1 MDWHASVYGSRT
13 GSSGGFGLGSG
24 SDDDTFGGIAD
35 PDGGVTFGA
44 AEPAVPEKVL
54 RQRGGKAFYRAY
66 EVISSGRMHNLTCT
80 PGEDGTLLA
89 ASVEPAD
96 EFADDYAVSARI
108 DENHG
113 EIIDSYCTCPAFG
126 RFGTICKHVIAL
138 IMQYNDT
145 PQKFE
150 ERGNGVAATGARG
163 GAGIGARRQ
172 KVVRRTSRVLRSFM
186 QQEDTQL
193 QEQAKN
199 RQLDLLKEVSSRASG
214 DIGSGVA
221 LSRHMPIGS
230 VVLRPMLENSG
241 RDWYLRL
248 HIAVPSKGISYVV
261 KDVRAL
267 VEAVQHREFVTYG
280 KKLAFVHSRDSFDE
294 RSRSILAILGRAIE
308 IRKSVSGDYEFYQS
322 KAEAQEMRLSDDET
336 AELLDLFVDADATLD
351 YVPLHGNFA
360 SAVPVRVVEG
370 DPDLGLEVVR
380 ADDEDGETDGSTSAS
395 IQKSTRQKDDKS
407 SQKYGYVIRHSLNIQ
422 KFIIGRGSS
431 FVVAGSPASGS
442 FNLDTPEIHRCSS
455 AMTTN
460 RNLLGVLCASDER
473 GDLYLS
479 GDDIEEFSRTVLPAL
494 DPIPAGNAGNADGA
508 GNSNNADDIDNAAND
523 TDSEG
528 NSLSGKTN
536 VDDPSADKPSQDGMS
551 KGDSE
556 NPSQNGMDVSD
567 SNNLVQSDTGKTPS
581 NGLLQNGA
589 SATSDTDSAVTDD
602 LTPNTS
608 RGTSHHGI
616 AVKLPPELIKMRRV
630 PCHIETY
637 LDRDKNGITCDVQAR
652 YGDERFHVFSGIG
665 PNEPVARDRETER
678 LAVEAVRQ
686 YFPMPDGP
694 IARIKE
700 DNDKAIYKLLN
711 EGLPVLRGLGEV
723 FSTPSFDGLTSSPH
737 PVFKIGL
744 SIKSGLVEISPIAD
758 EIDPSEVP
766 ALLNSYRKRRKFHR
780 LRNGAFVNMADV
792 DTSKLDEVS
801 SDLGLKPVDLD
812 SGAVSV
818 PAYEAY
824 YLDNEAEDSDKS
836 DEFRSYLN
844 DLRVIDPKIYKV
856 PKSLARVLRPYQV
869 EGFRWLNAV
878 ADKGF
883 GGILADEMGLGKTV
897 QMLSYLVARRDEQR
911 QIGPNLIVCPASLVY
926 NWAAECAKFAPELSV
941 QVLAGSKAERR
952 AMLKNTK
959 AWYEGRKAA
968 SAGRSGTGISYNKS
982 RNSGSNTDKSE
993 RLTVNQNVSG
1003 VQQASFDISMDDSD
1017 LLKRNQV
1024 LYGSD
1029 DELLTSN
1036 LSVSGKRSGNSN
1048 SLVSG
1053 NPQSHNPSVSAAR
1066 VGSGNTVAS
1075 AAVDDD
1081 GWQSADSPQPL
1092 EDDETDTPQWVAPD
1106 VLITSYDLLR
1116 RDIDDYDGLQ
1126 CYCMTLDEAQ
1136 YIKNHA
1142 TKSARAVRTVT
1153 ARHRFALTGTPIEN
1167 RLSELW
1173 SIFDFLM
1180 PGMLGA
1186 YKHFRDRFEMPI
1198 LSGDENAQAKLQAFV
1213 GPFILRRLKSQVLKD
1228 LPDKIENVITV
1239 QLEGEQR
1246 RLYAALEQQ
1255 LRATLN
1261 KQRDIEYKT
1270 GKIQILAQLTR
1281 LRQACCDPRLLFS
1294 NVGSNVVKKDAHVWG
1309 APSREV
1315 ERADDEPI
1323 DELSETADASANAIV
1338 GNDGSTAHNAS
1349 DTSKSGTSAKPRKV
1363 TSAKLDAIEELVSS
1377 CQDAGRKML
1386 IFSQFTS
1393 FLDLIAERLRKNGVA
1408 YNVITG
1414 ATPKRKRLE
1423 LVDQFNS
1430 DDTPVFLIS
1439 LKAGNTGLNLTGA
1452 CVVVHA
1458 DPWWNAAA
1466 QEQATDRAHRI
1477 GQTQDVNVYQIVAK
1491 DTIEER
1497 ILKMQQSKS
1506 DLAHRFV
1513 DNAGTGTS
1521 AGISNL
1527 TKDDLLQLLG

>member
-13 GSSGGFGLGSG
+13 GSSGGFGLGAGSG
-24 SDDDTFGGIAD
+24 DDTFGGIVD

-44 AEPAVPEKVL
+44 NEPAVPEKVL
-54 RQRGGKAFYRAY
+54 RQRGGRSFYRAY

-113 EIIDSYCTCPAFG
+113 EILDSDCSCPAFG

-150 ERGNGVAATGARG
+150 ELGNGVAASGSHGNTGL
-163 GAGIGARRQ
+163 GARRQ

-186 QQEDTQL
+186 EQEDSAL
-193 QEQAKN
+193 AEQAKN

-230 VVLRPMLENSG
+230 VVLRPMLENSA

-267 VEAVQHREFVTYG
+267 VEAVQRREFVTYG

-351 YVPLHGNFA
+351 YVPVHGNFG
-360 SAVPVRVVEG
+360 SAVPVRVVDG

-380 ADDEDGETDGSTSAS
+380 VDDEDDGAGNGGNSQAWQSS
-395 IQKSTRQKDDKS
+395 GRKDDKS

-431 FVVAGSPASGS
+431 FVVVGSPDASHA
-442 FNLDTPEIHRCSS
+442 FALDTPEIHRCSS

-460 RNLLGVLCASDER
+460 RNLLGVLCVGDER

-479 GDDIEEFSRTVLPAL
+479 SDDIEEFSRTVLPAL
-494 DPIPAGNAGNADGA
+494 DPVRDDG
-508 GNSNNADDIDNAAND
+508 
-523 TDSEG
+523 
-528 NSLSGKTN
+528 
-536 VDDPSADKPSQDGMS
+536 DG
-551 KGDSE
+551 D
-556 NPSQNGMDVSD
+556 
-567 SNNLVQSDTGKTPS
+567 
-581 NGLLQNGA
+581 
-589 SATSDTDSAVTDD
+589 
-602 LTPNTS
+602 
-608 RGTSHHGI
+608 TSHEGI
-616 AVKLPPELIKMRRV
+616 AVKLPPELIRMRHV

-637 LDRDKNGITCDVQAR
+637 LDRDRKGITCDVQAR

-694 IARIKE
+694 IARIDE

-801 SDLGLKPVDLD
+801 GDLGLKPVDLD

-824 YLDNEAEDSDKS
+824 YLDNEADDEDKS

-844 DLRVIDPKIYKV
+844 DLRVIDPKTYKV
-856 PKSLARVLRPYQV
+856 PKSLAYVLRPYQV

-897 QMLSYLVARRDEQR
+897 QMLSYLLTRRDEQR
-911 QIGPNLIVCPASLVY
+911 RVGPNLIVCPASLVY
-926 NWAAECAKFAPELSV
+926 NWAAECAKFAPSLNV
-941 QVLAGSKAERR
+941 QVLAGSKAARR
-952 AMLKNTK
+952 ATLKNTK
-959 AWYEGRKAA
+959 AWYEGRKASGA
-968 SAGRSGTGISYNKS
+968 GSFGSATGKRYGKADCSGLNGGRT
-982 RNSGSNTDKSE
+982 E
-993 RLTVNQNVSG
+993 LLTVNQNVSG
-1003 VQQASFDISMDDSD
+1003 AQQASFDMEMDDVD
-1017 LLKRNQV
+1017 LLNHNQM
-1024 LYGSD
+1024 LAESGSA
-1029 DELLTSN
+1029 ESLTSN
-1036 LSVSGKRSGNSN
+1036 QQVMGKRAVDGS
-1048 SLVSG
+1048 
-1053 NPQSHNPSVSAAR
+1053 SVSAAR
-1066 VGSGNTVAS
+1066 VGGPVVSASG
-1075 AAVDDD
+1075 DD
-1081 GWQSADSPQPL
+1081 GWQSADSPQAL
-1092 EDDETDTPQWVAPD
+1092 VDDDDIAASQWVAPD

-1116 RDIDDYDGLQ
+1116 RDIDDYDGLE

-1142 TKSARAVRTVT
+1142 TKSAHAVRTVN

-1309 APSREV
+1309 MPSRET

-1323 DELSETADASANAIV
+1323 DGYVDELSETADTSANAIV
-1338 GNDGSTAHNAS
+1338 GNGSPTGRNVS
-1349 DTSKSGTSAKPRKV
+1349 DVSKAGTSTKPRKV

-1393 FLDLIAERLRKNGVA
+1393 FLDLIAERLRKNHVT

-1423 LVDQFNS
+1423 LVDQFNA

-1513 DNAGTGTS
+1513 DKAGTGTS

>member
-1 MDWHASVYGSRT
+1 MYGSRT

-24 SDDDTFGGIAD
+24 SDNDTFGGIVD

-66 EVISSGRMHNLTCT
+66 EVISSGRMHSLTCT

-113 EIIDSYCTCPAFG
+113 EIIDSDCTCPAFG
-126 RFGTICKHVIAL
+126 RFGAICKHVIAL

-150 ERGNGVAATGARG
+150 ELGNGVAASGSRG
-163 GAGIGARRQ
+163 GAGLGARQR

-186 QQEDTQL
+186 QQEDSAL
-193 QEQAKN
+193 EEQAKN

-248 HIAVPSKGISYVV
+248 HIAVLSKGISYVV
-261 KDVRAL
+261 KDVHAL
-267 VEAVQHREFVTYG
+267 VEAVQRREFVTYG

-360 SAVPVRVVEG
+360 SAVPVRVVDG

-380 ADDEDGETDGSTSAS
+380 ADDEDGEKDNKALS
-395 IQKSTRQKDDKS
+395 QRKSTRQNNKES
-407 SQKYGYVIRHSLNIQ
+407 SQKSGYIIRHSLNIQ

-431 FVVAGSPASGS
+431 FVVVGSPDTSRAFG
-442 FNLDTPEIHRCSS
+442 LDTPEIHRCSS
-455 AMTTN
+455 AMTAN
-460 RNLLGVLCASDER
+460 RNLLGVLCAGDER

-494 DPIPAGNAGNADGA
+494 DPIPAENGDEAGDTSNSGDADNAGKISD
-508 GNSNNADDIDNAAND
+508 NSGSGDNFVSNETDPDNLSQND
-523 TDSEG
+523 
-528 NSLSGKTN
+528 NGKTAS
-536 VDDPSADKPSQDGMS
+536 DAS
-551 KGDSE
+551 
-556 NPSQNGMDVSD
+556 SQNG
-567 SNNLVQSDTGKTPS
+567 
-581 NGLLQNGA
+581 
-589 SATSDTDSAVTDD
+589 TDQISGTKSAVTDD
-602 LTPNTS
+602 LTPATS

-694 IARIKE
+694 IARIRE

-824 YLDNEAEDSDKS
+824 YLDNEAEDEDKS

-844 DLRVIDPKIYKV
+844 DLRVIDPKTYKV
-856 PKSLARVLRPYQV
+856 PKSLAHVLRPYQV

-878 ADKGF
+878 SDKGF

-897 QMLSYLVARRDEQR
+897 QMLSYLVSRRDEQR
-911 QIGPNLIVCPASLVY
+911 QVGPNLIVCPASLVY
-926 NWAAECAKFAPELSV
+926 NWAAECAKFAPEFNV
-941 QVLAGSKAERR
+941 QVLAGSKAARR
-952 AMLKNTK
+952 ATLKNTK
-959 AWYEGRKAA
+959 AWYEGGKV
-968 SAGRSGTGISYNKS
+968 G
-982 RNSGSNTDKSE
+982 
-993 RLTVNQNVSG
+993 
-1003 VQQASFDISMDDSD
+1003 DISGD
-1017 LLKRNQV
+1017 
-1024 LYGSD
+1024 
-1029 DELLTSN
+1029 TS
-1036 LSVSGKRSGNSN
+1036 SGQNE
-1048 SLVSG
+1048 
-1053 NPQSHNPSVSAAR
+1053 
-1066 VGSGNTVAS
+1066 T
-1075 AAVDDD
+1075 D
-1081 GWQSADSPQPL
+1081 GWQSADSPQL
-1092 EDDETDTPQWVAPD
+1092 SDDEDTAQWVAPD

-1116 RDIDDYDGLQ
+1116 RDVDDYDGLE
-1126 CYCMTLDEAQ
+1126 CYCITLDEAQ

-1142 TKSARAVRTVT
+1142 TKSAHAVRSVT

-1239 QLEGEQR
+1239 QLQGEQR

-1323 DELSETADASANAIV
+1323 DELSETADASANAMV
-1338 GNDGSTAHNAS
+1338 GDGGLSGSSAS
-1349 DTSKSGTSAKPRKV
+1349 DTSKTGTATKPRKV

-1423 LVDQFNS
+1423 LVDQFNA

>member
-13 GSSGGFGLGSG
+13 GGSGGFGLGSG
-24 SDDDTFGGIAD
+24 SDNDTFGGIAD

-89 ASVEPAD
+89 ASVEAAD

-113 EIIDSYCTCPAFG
+113 EIIDSDCTCPAFG

-150 ERGNGVAATGARG
+150 ELGNGVVASGSRG
-163 GAGIGARRQ
+163 GGGIGARRQ

-267 VEAVQHREFVTYG
+267 VEAVQRREFVTYG

-322 KAEAQEMRLSDDET
+322 KVEAQEMRLSDDET
-336 AELLDLFVDADATLD
+336 AELLDLFIDADVTLD

-360 SAVPVRVVEG
+360 SAIPVRVIEG

-380 ADDEDGETDGSTSAS
+380 ADDEDDTDDSALS
-395 IQKSTRQKDDKS
+395 SVQKSVRQNDDKS
-407 SQKYGYVIRHSLNIQ
+407 SQKTGYVIRHSLNIQ

-431 FVVAGSPASGS
+431 FVVVGSPDTSGS
-442 FNLDTPEIHRCSS
+442 FGLDTPEIHRCSNAIIS
-455 AMTTN
+455 N

-479 GDDIEEFSRTVLPAL
+479 DDDIEEFSRTVLPAL
-494 DPIPAGNAGNADGA
+494 DPVRDDG
-508 GNSNNADDIDNAAND
+508 DDD
-523 TDSEG
+523 
-528 NSLSGKTN
+528 
-536 VDDPSADKPSQDGMS
+536 
-551 KGDSE
+551 
-556 NPSQNGMDVSD
+556 
-567 SNNLVQSDTGKTPS
+567 
-581 NGLLQNGA
+581 
-589 SATSDTDSAVTDD
+589 
-602 LTPNTS
+602 
-608 RGTSHHGI
+608 TSHEGI
-616 AVKLPPELIKMRRV
+616 AVKLPPELVKMRRV

-637 LDRDKNGITCDVQAR
+637 LDRDKKGITCDVQAR

-694 IARIKE
+694 IARIDE

-824 YLDNEAEDSDKS
+824 YLDNQADDEDKS

-844 DLRVIDPKIYKV
+844 DLRVIDPKTYKV
-856 PKSLARVLRPYQV
+856 PKSLAHVLRPYQV

-878 ADKGF
+878 SDKGF

-897 QMLSYLVARRDEQR
+897 QMLSYLVSRRDEQR

-926 NWAAECAKFAPELSV
+926 NWAAECAKFAPELNV

-952 AMLKNTK
+952 TTLKNTK
-959 AWYEGRKAA
+959 AWYEGRKA
-968 SAGRSGTGISYNKS
+968 
-982 RNSGSNTDKSE
+982 RNQKNTDGA
-993 RLTVNQNVSG
+993 QP
-1003 VQQASFDISMDDSD
+1003 SFDISTDDSD
-1017 LLKRNQV
+1017 LLNHNQM
-1024 LYGSD
+1024 LSESD
-1029 DELLTSN
+1029 MELQTSN
-1036 LSVSGKRSGNSN
+1036 QLVSGERRTHKLSVSAVRAD
-1048 SLVSG
+1048 
-1053 NPQSHNPSVSAAR
+1053 NPVISA
-1066 VGSGNTVAS
+1066 S
-1075 AAVDDD
+1075 DDD
-1081 GWQSADSPQPL
+1081 GWQSANSPQQI
-1092 EDDETDTPQWVAPD
+1092 DDDDTAQWVAPD

-1116 RDIDDYDGLQ
+1116 RDIDDYDGLE

-1142 TKSARAVRTVT
+1142 TKSAHAVRSVS
-1153 ARHRFALTGTPIEN
+1153 ACHRFALTGTPIEN

-1246 RLYAALEQQ
+1246 KLYAALEQQ
-1255 LRATLN
+1255 LRAMLN

-1309 APSREV
+1309 APSREI

-1338 GNDGSTAHNAS
+1338 GNDGSVGAGSS
-1349 DTSKSGTSAKPRKV
+1349 DTSKTGAATKPRKV

-1414 ATPKRKRLE
+1414 VTPKRKRLE

-1513 DNAGTGTS
+1513 DKAGTGTS

>member
-24 SDDDTFGGIAD
+24 SDNDTFGGVVD

-44 AEPAVPEKVL
+44 NEPAVPEKVL

-66 EVISSGRMHNLTCT
+66 EVISSRRMHDLTCT

-96 EFADDYAVSARI
+96 EFADDYVVSARI

-113 EIIDSYCTCPAFG
+113 EIIEADCTCPAFG

-150 ERGNGVAATGARG
+150 ELGNGVAASSGSRG
-163 GAGIGARRQ
+163 GSGIGARQRR
-172 KVVRRTSRVLRSFM
+172 VVRRTSRALRSFM
-186 QQEDTQL
+186 EQEDSQL
-193 QEQAKN
+193 EAQAKN

-214 DIGSGVA
+214 DIGSNVA

-241 RDWYLRL
+241 RDWYMRL

-267 VEAVQHREFVTYG
+267 VEAVQRREFVTYG

-308 IRKSVSGDYEFYQS
+308 IRKSVSGDYKFYQS

-336 AELLDLFVDADATLD
+336 AELLDLFVDADVTLD
-351 YVPLHGNFA
+351 YVPVHGSFA
-360 SAVPVRVVEG
+360 AAIPVRVVDG
-370 DPDLGLEVVR
+370 DPDLGLQVVR
-380 ADDEDGETDGSTSAS
+380 AYDENDNSNNGTSSQDRRFARQHDDDGS
-395 IQKSTRQKDDKS
+395 QKHS
-407 SQKYGYVIRHSLNIQ
+407 YVILHSLNIE

-431 FVVAGSPASGS
+431 FVVVGSPSANHAFG
-442 FNLDTPEIHRCSS
+442 LDTPEIHRCSS
-455 AMTTN
+455 AMTAN
-460 RNLLGVLCASDER
+460 RNLLGVLCTGDER

-494 DPIPAGNAGNADGA
+494 DPVVADGGDDA
-508 GNSNNADDIDNAAND
+508 GEASNTGRSGDADNTA
-523 TDSEG
+523 S
-528 NSLSGKTN
+528 
-536 VDDPSADKPSQDGMS
+536 DGS
-551 KGDSE
+551 
-556 NPSQNGMDVSD
+556 SQNE
-567 SNNLVQSDTGKTPS
+567 
-581 NGLLQNGA
+581 
-589 SATSDTDSAVTDD
+589 TSTISGTKSKVTDD
-602 LTPNTS
+602 LTPATS

-616 AVKLPPELIKMRRV
+616 AVKLPPELIKMRRI

-686 YFPMPDGP
+686 YFPMPEGP
-694 IARIKE
+694 IARIPE

-744 SIKSGLVEISPIAD
+744 SVKSGLVEISPIAD

-792 DTSKLDEVS
+792 DTGKLDEVS

-824 YLDNEAEDSDKS
+824 YLDNEAEDEDKS

-844 DLRVIDPKIYKV
+844 DLRVIDPKTYKV
-856 PKSLARVLRPYQV
+856 PRSLAHVLRPYQV

-897 QMLSYLVARRDEQR
+897 QMLSYLVARRGEQR

-926 NWAAECAKFAPELSV
+926 NWAAECAKFAPELNV

-952 AMLKNTK
+952 ATLKNAK
-959 AWYEGRKAA
+959 AWYAGGKAQYQKNA
-968 SAGRSGTGISYNKS
+968 NGAQPS
-982 RNSGSNTDKSE
+982 
-993 RLTVNQNVSG
+993 L
-1003 VQQASFDISMDDSD
+1003 DISM
-1017 LLKRNQV
+1017 
-1024 LYGSD
+1024 G
-1029 DELLTSN
+1029 
-1036 LSVSGKRSGNSN
+1036 
-1048 SLVSG
+1048 
-1053 NPQSHNPSVSAAR
+1053 
-1066 VGSGNTVAS
+1066 AS
-1075 AAVDDD
+1075 DD
-1081 GWQSADSPQPL
+1081 GWQSANSPQPI
-1092 EDDETDTPQWVAPD
+1092 DDDGADTTQWVAPD

-1116 RDIDDYDGLQ
+1116 RDIEDYDGLE

-1142 TKSARAVRTVT
+1142 TKSAHAVRSVS

-1239 QLEGEQR
+1239 QLQGEQR

-1309 APSREV
+1309 EPSREV
-1315 ERADDEPI
+1315 ERADDESI
-1323 DELSETADASANAIV
+1323 DELSETADESANAIV
-1338 GNDGSTAHNAS
+1338 RNGDLSVAGSGAS
-1349 DTSKSGTSAKPRKV
+1349 GTNVSETSKAGSPAKPRKV

-1497 ILKMQQSKS
+1497 ILKMQQSKN

>member
-24 SDDDTFGGIAD
+24 SVDDTFGGIAD

-44 AEPAVPEKVL
+44 NEPAVPEKVL

-113 EIIDSYCTCPAFG
+113 EIIDSDCTCPAFG
-126 RFGTICKHVIAL
+126 RFGAVCKHVIAL

-150 ERGNGVAATGARG
+150 ELGNGVAASGSRG
-163 GAGIGARRQ
+163 GAGLGARQR
-172 KVVRRTSRVLRSFM
+172 KIVRRTSRALRSFM
-186 QQEDTQL
+186 QQEDSAL
-193 QEQAKN
+193 EEQAKN

-267 VEAVQHREFVTYG
+267 VETVQRREFVTYG
-280 KKLAFVHSRDSFDE
+280 KKLAFVHSRDSFGE

-360 SAVPVRVVEG
+360 SAIPVRVVDG

-380 ADDEDGETDGSTSAS
+380 AEDDDDRDDNSE
-395 IQKSTRQKDDKS
+395 QPHHKSTRQNDNKS
-407 SQKYGYVIRHSLNIQ
+407 SQKSGYVIRHSLNIQ

-431 FVVAGSPASGS
+431 FVVVGSPASNHAFG
-442 FNLDTPEIHRCSS
+442 LDTPEIHRCSS

-460 RNLLGVLCASDER
+460 RNLLGVLCAGDER

-494 DPIPAGNAGNADGA
+494 DPVPSDSGDGTGKNSSGGNSEDANNAGNADE
-508 GNSNNADDIDNAAND
+508 NSQSDNNSVSGGTNSDD
-523 TDSEG
+523 
-528 NSLSGKTN
+528 LS
-536 VDDPSADKPSQDGMS
+536 
-551 KGDSE
+551 
-556 NPSQNGMDVSD
+556 
-567 SNNLVQSDTGKTPS
+567 QSDTGKTASDGAP
-581 NGLLQNGA
+581 QNAADG
-589 SATSDTDSAVTDD
+589 TSGTNSTVTDD
-602 LTPNTS
+602 LTPATS

-637 LDRDKNGITCDVQAR
+637 LDRDRKGITCDVQAR

-694 IARIKE
+694 IARIAE

-812 SGAVSV
+812 SGTVSV

-824 YLDNEAEDSDKS
+824 YLDNEAEDEDKS

-844 DLRVIDPKIYKV
+844 DLRVIDPKTYKV
-856 PKSLARVLRPYQV
+856 PESLAHVLRPYQV

-897 QMLSYLVARRDEQR
+897 QMLSYLVSRRNEQR
-911 QIGPNLIVCPASLVY
+911 NIGPNLIVCPASLVY
-926 NWAAECAKFAPELSV
+926 NWAAECAKFAPELKV
-941 QVLAGSKAERR
+941 QVLAGSKAARR
-952 AMLKNTK
+952 ATLKNTK
-959 AWYEGRKAA
+959 AWYEGDKV
-968 SAGRSGTGISYNKS
+968 GIETTSS
-982 RNSGSNTDKSE
+982 S
-993 RLTVNQNVSG
+993 QN
-1003 VQQASFDISMDDSD
+1003 
-1017 LLKRNQV
+1017 
-1024 LYGSD
+1024 
-1029 DELLTSN
+1029 ET
-1036 LSVSGKRSGNSN
+1036 
-1048 SLVSG
+1048 
-1053 NPQSHNPSVSAAR
+1053 
-1066 VGSGNTVAS
+1066 
-1075 AAVDDD
+1075 D
-1081 GWQSADSPQPL
+1081 GWQSASSPQPID
-1092 EDDETDTPQWVAPD
+1092 DDETVKWVAPD

-1116 RDIDDYDGLQ
+1116 RDIDDYDGLE

-1142 TKSARAVRTVT
+1142 TKSARAVRTVN

-1180 PGMLGA
+1180 PGMLGT

-1198 LSGDENAQAKLQAFV
+1198 LSGDENAQRKLQAFV

-1246 RLYAALEQQ
+1246 KLYAALEQQ

-1309 APSREV
+1309 MPSRET
-1315 ERADDEPI
+1315 ERADDESI

-1338 GNDGSTAHNAS
+1338 GNDGSAGYNAS
-1349 DTSKSGTSAKPRKV
+1349 DASKAGTSTKPRKV
-1363 TSAKLDAIEELVSS
+1363 SSAKLDAIEELVSS

-1393 FLDLIAERLRKNGVA
+1393 FLDLIAERLRKNHVA

-1423 LVDQFNS
+1423 LVDQFNA